1 MTIIIK
7 PISLDDVYAND
18 RICYNTNN
26 HWKNNIRPENYDEI
40 IANGH
45 TNKWINQ
52 FRTYKKIIINTKQ
65 DLYWMKQAYEIGS
78 KTKRFPHFYDD
89 ELDDNKL
96 DDDKLDDNKLDDDV
110 FDDDVLD
117 DNNKV
122 TKIDDILVIG
132 ETTFEKINHV
142 NVCRDITH
150 KKTKLKNDVQV
161 LSYLDNND
169 YDELLNKNIVF
180 INLVDASAVNT
191 VIECVVRNTPII
203 VNKLPALVE
212 ILGDKYPLFYDN
224 VDDVNFLLDMTHL
237 ENGYNYLKKLNK
249 NEFKMETFINK
260 FELILED
267 IKLNTNESNI

>member
-1 MTIIIK
+1 M
-7 PISLDDVYAND
+7 
-18 RICYNTNN
+18 
-26 HWKNNIRPENYDEI
+26 
-40 IANGH
+40 
-45 TNKWINQ
+45 
-52 FRTYKKIIINTKQ
+52 
-65 DLYWMKQAYEIGS
+65 
-78 KTKRFPHFYDD
+78 
-89 ELDDNKL
+89 
-96 DDDKLDDNKLDDDV
+96 
-110 FDDDVLD
+110 
-117 DNNKV
+117 
-122 TKIDDILVIG
+122 
-132 ETTFEKINHV
+132 
-142 NVCRDITH
+142 CRDITH